1 MTQPNEK
8 GPGDVCQGTLE
19 KVELVRADTPREG
32 FLVERAGPEGRGGS
46 AWKKGRL
53 KQWVELPGLEWTT
66 GSGFLRDGE
75 KVEAPEGGCCVAVG

>member
-8 GPGDVCQGTLE
+8 GPADVCQGTLE

-46 AWKKGRL
+46 AWKKR
-53 KQWVELPGLEWTT
+53 E
-66 GSGFLRDGE
+66 
-75 KVEAPEGGCCVAVG
+75 VEAVGGVARPGVDNGLWVSA